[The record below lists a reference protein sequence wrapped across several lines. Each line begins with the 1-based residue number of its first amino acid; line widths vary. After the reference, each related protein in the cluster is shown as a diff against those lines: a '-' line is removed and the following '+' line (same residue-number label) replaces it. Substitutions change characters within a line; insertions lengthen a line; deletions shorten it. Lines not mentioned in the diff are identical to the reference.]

1 VGDVRGRGLLACV
14 DLVDPATGQ
23 PLDGKRVA
31 EVDRMAW
38 ERGAI
43 VYARGTV
50 VRLAPPLCINAA
62 EVDQLVGIV
71 ADSVLELQTSLHG

>member
-1 VGDVRGRGLLACV
+1 MACV
-14 DLVDPATGQ
+14 DLVEPDGSGR
-23 PLDGKRVA
+23 PLDSARVA
-31 EVDRMAW
+31 AVDRKAW

-50 VRLAPPLCINAA
+50 VRLAPPLCITAA

-71 ADSVLELQTSLHG
+71 ADSVIDLERELGT